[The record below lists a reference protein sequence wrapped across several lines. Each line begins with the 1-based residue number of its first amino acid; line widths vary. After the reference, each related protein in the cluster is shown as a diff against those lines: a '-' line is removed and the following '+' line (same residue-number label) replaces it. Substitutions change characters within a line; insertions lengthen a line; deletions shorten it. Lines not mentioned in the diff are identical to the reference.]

1 MLASSIIFILV
12 FAAMAV
18 EAARARRNE
27 VVQRA
32 RGGIE
37 PRGDVYPVMRITYPV
52 AFVVMIVEG
61 AARGGAP
68 RAAIVAGALVFGA
81 AKALKYW
88 AIGALGDS
96 WTFRVIVVP
105 GARLVDEGPYRFLR
119 H

>member
-68 RAAIVAGALVFGA
+68 RAAIVAGALVFGEYPDVA
-81 AKALKYW
+81 ALAGMAL
-88 AIGALGDS
+88 
-96 WTFRVIVVP
+96 IVAS
-105 GARLVDEGPYRFLR
+105 GLYTIHRDRMLKGIARMHKR
-119 H
+119 